1 MYFIVSAIFIPLGI
15 IIYIQSTELGN
26 TPPLRYD
33 NDPRC
38 DVGPGEGE
46 FGDDPPERICSFT
59 VEVKHNITAPSYFY
73 YGLVNFYQNART
85 YVESR
90 SYEQLRGNPVS
101 VGGADTCDPLITN
114 GTEDQVLVPCGLVA
128 NSRFNDS
135 FLLCRDADCE
145 QPVSLNKDVIAW
157 EIDVEKRFLR
167 SESYSE
173 EENDLIR
180 SQDFM
185 VWMRAAAYR
194 NWKKLYRRI
203 DDDLPAGNY
212 TVIVTSRF
220 PVESFGGEKFF
231 FISDTT
237 WFGGPNEILGISYIV
252 VGGVA
257 LLLAIVFLIKSRQ
270 SPDLD
275 LPPETTVSLEG
286 ISPEVRQ
293 NDGHFEREER

>member
-1 MYFIVSAIFIPLGI
+1 MYFIVSIIFIPLGV
-15 IIYIQSTELGN
+15 IIYIHSTRLIS
-26 TPPLRYD
+26 TSPIRYD
-33 NDPRC
+33 NDPMC
-38 DVGPGEGE
+38 DVGPGEAE
-46 FGDDPPERICSFT
+46 FGDNPPERNCRLSI
-59 VEVKHNITAPSYFY
+59 EIKRDITAPSYFY

-90 SYEQLRGNPVS
+90 NFQQLRGNPVS
-101 VGGADTCDPLITN
+101 EGEAGSCDPLITYPN
-114 GTEDQVLVPCGLVA
+114 GTVIVPCGLVA

-135 FLLCRDADCE
+135 FLLCRDSNCE
-145 QPVSLNKDVIAW
+145 QPVTLNADSIAW
-157 EIDVEKRFLR
+157 DIDVEKRFR
-167 SESYSE
+167 PSDSYTE
-173 EENDLIR
+173 EQNQLIQ

-203 DDDLPAGNY
+203 DDDLPAGTY
-212 TVIVTSRF
+212 TVSVTSRF

-231 FISDTT
+231 FISETT

-257 LLLAIVFLIKSRQ
+257 LLLAIMILIKSKQ

-275 LPPETTVSLEG
+275 LPPETTVPLEG
-286 ISPEVRQ
+286 ISPEVRRE
-293 NDGHFEREER
+293 DGRFEDEER